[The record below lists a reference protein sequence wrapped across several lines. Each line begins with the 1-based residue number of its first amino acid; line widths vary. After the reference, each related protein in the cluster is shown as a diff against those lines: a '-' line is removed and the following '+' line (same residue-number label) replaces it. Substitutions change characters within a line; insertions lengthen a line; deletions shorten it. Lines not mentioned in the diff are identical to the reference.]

1 MKKLT
6 RSTTLLFPVFLILTA
21 LVQEASAQCV
31 QCKATGGAFNCV
43 PSTNGGCQCATV
55 GPGNQDCVISN
66 PCSRGINCVQD
77 TSLATKGIKHA
88 GLKLDDSLIREI
100 GQTHPRFATMLASIN
115 KAGGLKDW
123 TQVHQFAAPVNT
135 ADLENWLKPEDEAQT
150 FSREYKRKQVPNA
163 EPVVYEFTLQII
175 DGTRSVLHGKV
186 IKGFDADP
194 AGTTLEIEFVE
205 SKAASWK
212 LY

>member
-6 RSTTLLFPVFLILTA
+6 RSATLLFPILLVLIA

-31 QCKATGGAFNCV
+31 QCKASGGAFTCV
-43 PSTNGGCQCATV
+43 PATNGGCQCATV

-66 PCSRGINCVQD
+66 PCSRGVNCIQD
-77 TSLATKGIKHA
+77 PSLATRGKKQA

-100 GQTHPRFATMLASIN
+100 GQTHPRFATMLVSMN

-123 TQVHQFAAPVNT
+123 MQVHQFAAPINT
-135 ADLENWLKPEDEAQT
+135 ADLENWLKLEDEAQT
-150 FSREYKRKQVPNA
+150 FSREYKKKQVPGA
-163 EPVVYEFTLQII
+163 EPVVYEFILQVV
-175 DGTRSVLHGKV
+175 DGARSVLQGKV
-186 IKGFDADP
+186 IKGFDGDP

-205 SKAASWK
+205 GKAASWK